1 MQEIGPTSLI
11 TVVLALAGVLAVLVL
26 ALRGVR
32 AAGLARGGARRLAI
46 QEAVALD
53 GRRRVVLLRCD
64 GRDLLL
70 VTGGGQDTVIGW
82 LPDSPAAGT
91 GA

>member
-1 MQEIGPTSLI
+1 MQEIGLTSLI

-26 ALRGVR
+26 ALRGMR
-32 AAGLARGGARRLAI
+32 AAGLARGGTRRLAI
-46 QEAVALD
+46 EEAVALD

-70 VTGGGQDTVIGW
+70 LTGGAQDAVIGW
-82 LPDSPAAGT
+82 LPAAPAVEP

>member
-26 ALRGVR
+26 ALRGLR
-32 AAGLARGGARRLAI
+32 AAGMARGGARRLAI
-46 QEAVALD
+46 EEAVALD
-53 GRRRVVLLRCD
+53 SRRRVVLLRCD

-70 VTGGGQDTVIGW
+70 LTGSGQDTVIGW
-82 LPDSPAAGT
+82 LPDTRSAGPAA
-91 GA
+91 

>member
-1 MQEIGPTSLI
+1 MQEISLTSVI

-26 ALRGVR
+26 SLRGVR
-32 AAGLARGGARRLAI
+32 AAGLARGGLRRLAI

-53 GRRRVVLLRCD
+53 GRRRVVVLRCD

-70 VTGGGQDTVIGW
+70 LTGGTQDTVIGW
-82 LPDSPAAGT
+82 LPDTPAAGP

>member
-1 MQEIGPTSLI
+1 MQEIGLTSLI

-26 ALRGVR
+26 ALRGIR
-32 AAGLARGGARRLAI
+32 AAGLVRGGVRRLAI

-70 VTGGGQDTVIGW
+70 LTGGADDTVIGW
-82 LPDSPAAGT
+82 LPDAPTAGQ